1 MAAETPL
8 GVVGEKLTE
17 TATKQIFDTANK
29 IVKSKLKLD
38 KTEEKI
44 QLKVEQGKTE
54 KTQTTGRPGIQAAGI
69 LESGLFESDF
79 TTKFCCK
86 ISRNRT
92 AKMWSCFYMLKI
104 GKKRKRR

>member
-1 MAAETPL
+1 MKQGGIYMAAETPL

-54 KTQTTGRPGIQAAGI
+54 KTQTTGMQKCGPVFI
-69 LESGLFESDF
+69 
-79 TTKFCCK
+79 C
-86 ISRNRT
+86 
-92 AKMWSCFYMLKI
+92 
-104 GKKRKRR
+104 

>member
-38 KTEEKI
+38 KTEEKNTA
-44 QLKVEQGKTE
+44 KSE
-54 KTQTTGRPGIQAAGI
+54 
-69 LESGLFESDF
+69 F

-104 GKKRKRR
+104 GEKRKRR